1 MSDIKAVIFDLDG
14 TLADTLPDITNSL
27 RKVTGVDIESDVVRR
42 SVGRG
47 VRVLMEKVYAHY
59 GIVCED
65 FDEDVRRY
73 SDVYA
78 EDSGHGAAMN
88 PGALELLEWLH
99 ENNIP
104 AVVATMKPRKA
115 TDKFMDFMGIKEHF
129 EFYISGDEM
138 ERPKP
143 DGWCVEEAC
152 RRLGISPAQ
161 ALMVGDGMTDVLAG
175 KNAGA
180 KTAAVLGG
188 YFDQQTMKE
197 SGADRVIEHLD
208 ELIGL
213 EV

>member
-1 MSDIKAVIFDLDG
+1 MANIKAVIFDLDG

-27 RKVTGVDIESDVVRR
+27 RKVTGVEIESDVVRR

-59 GIVCED
+59 GIECRD

-73 SDVYA
+73 SEVYA
-78 EDSGHGAAMN
+78 EGSGNDSVMN
-88 PGALELLEWLH
+88 PGALELLDWLH
-99 ENNIP
+99 KNNIP

-129 EFYISGDEM
+129 VFYISGDEM

-152 RRLGISPAQ
+152 RRLGISPTE

-188 YFDQQTMKE
+188 YFDQQTMKD
-197 SGADRVIEHLD
+197 SGADRVIERLD

>member
-1 MSDIKAVIFDLDG
+1 MANIKAVIFDLDG

-27 RKVTGVDIESDVVRR
+27 RKVTNVNIESDVVRR
-42 SVGRG
+42 SIGRG
-47 VRVLMEKVYAHY
+47 VRVLMQKVYAHY
-59 GIVCED
+59 GIECKD

-73 SDVYA
+73 SEVYA
-78 EDSGHGAAMN
+78 EYSGCGSVMR
-88 PGALELLEWLH
+88 PGAIELLEWLH
-99 ENNIP
+99 GEGIP
-104 AVVATMKPRKA
+104 TVVATMKPRKA
-115 TDKFMDFMGIKEHF
+115 TDKFMDYMGIKHHF
-129 EFYISGDEM
+129 DFYISGDEM

-152 RRLGISPAQ
+152 RRLGVQPSE

-180 KTAAVLGG
+180 KTVAVLGG
-188 YFDQQTMKE
+188 YFDQQTMRE
-197 SGADRVIEHLD
+197 SGADRVIDKLD